1 MKSFFSE
8 FKMAQANIVVCDDM
22 FVLAQIL
29 FVFDI
34 TKKLP
39 DSQSLSTRY
48 NLQFFIFRTLLLTL
62 SNYQIKRR

>member
-39 DSQSLSTRY
+39 DKSLSTRY